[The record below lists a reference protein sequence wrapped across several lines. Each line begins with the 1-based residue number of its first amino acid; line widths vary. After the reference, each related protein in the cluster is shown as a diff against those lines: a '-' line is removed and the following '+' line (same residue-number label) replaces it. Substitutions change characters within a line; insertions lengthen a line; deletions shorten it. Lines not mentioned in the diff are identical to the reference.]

1 MQERI
6 NEIQELYRQWLKL
19 NENSERILDELCQR
33 QKIIKKLLVFYESDY
48 RKFYDAIDG
57 GASVD
62 LTTKGEYSI
71 MSEDALWN
79 AFVEERE
86 LYEELEKLISPD

>member
-57 GASVD
+57 DASVD

-86 LYEELEKLISPD
+86 LYEELEKLISTD